1 MQHTKQA
8 VKARTYSAAETA
20 AILGIGKSTLHDHV
34 RAGTA
39 KHLHPVKLGRATRF
53 PKATIDALAAGA
65 A

>member
-1 MQHTKQA
+1 MKHSKPA

-20 AILGIGKSTLHDHV
+20 QILGIGKSTLHDHV

-39 KHLHPVKLGRATRF
+39 DHLHPVTVGRATRF
-53 PKATIDALAAGA
+53 PMSVIDALAGGA

>member
-1 MQHTKQA
+1 MKHSKPA

-20 AILGIGKSTLHDHV
+20 QILGIGKSTLHDHV

-39 KHLHPVKLGRATRF
+39 NHLHPVKVGRATRF
-53 PKATIDALAAGA
+53 PMSVIDALAAGA